1 MAKSKE
7 LHNRVLD
14 VEAIGKYIERLRK
27 RRGLTRREL
36 VAEIK
41 GVFDEKSI
49 DDWERRGI
57 LPNQESLISLADY
70 FEITI
75 DDLLEG
81 GKEITNEK
89 LLEQYPIF
97 KPYEYKP
104 GESLKGIDLYTPYQT
119 QLLTINKRLKELI
132 IKFNDVSLTRN
143 EDFELRFLFDRMC
156 ELNEY
161 AKEIDI
167 NLSNDKYLDFIKIL
181 NYLKNQNLKK
191 DAFYWEVQ
199 KYIEFNRGYC
209 LCANLNV
216 CVSTQQGFEHKKF
229 CMLEP
234 WEKDMDLVRFQNF
247 DILHF
252 DPSDN
257 EYTLE
262 RFKEEHGK
270 EYDKEENTKTL
281 IKYLIDNG
289 AVINPWF
296 FSIVKRNKVEKII
309 VDRLEELYNLCVR
322 PITIY
327 YSNNESEG
335 HELVKA
341 TIENNRWNRF
351 LDKYYSFY
359 CIFNDEKYTPQEIY
373 RLLTTDSEK
382 ELVYIFA
389 RKLSKKEIEGVDYS
403 RLKAR
408 VHVDLN
414 IWNKYK
420 EEFFAREKVIE
431 DGLKEISI
439 LEEKLKNGETSYY
452 VIEEEEIGP
461 KEPKELYEY
470 ICYWKFEQSYNDFL
484 RKRDHKATKELRQ
497 EIDNLSLEE
506 IRNKYFPKEARED
519 E

>member
-27 RRGLTRREL
+27 ERGWTRRQL
-36 VAEIK
+36 VAEVR

-57 LPNQESLISLADY
+57 LPNQESLISLADV
-70 FEITI
+70 FNITI

-89 LLEQYPIF
+89 LSEQYPIF
-97 KPYEYKP
+97 KPFEYKP
-104 GESLKGIDLYTPYQT
+104 GENLKGVDLYTPHQT
-119 QLLTINKRLKELI
+119 QLIIINKRLKELI
-132 IKFNDVSLTRN
+132 IKFNDEALTRN

-161 AKEIDI
+161 TKEIDI
-167 NLSNDKYLDFIKIL
+167 KLSNDKYLDFIKIL
-181 NYLKNQNLKK
+181 NFLKNQNLKK

-199 KYIEFNRGYC
+199 KYIEFNRNYC
-209 LCANLNV
+209 LYANLDV
-216 CVSTQQGFEHKKF
+216 CISNQQGFEHKKF
-229 CMLEP
+229 CLLES
-234 WEKDMDLVRFQNF
+234 WEKDMDLARFQNF
-247 DILHF
+247 DILHYE
-252 DPSDN
+252 PSDN
-257 EYTLE
+257 EYMLE
-262 RFKEEHGK
+262 KFKEEHGK
-270 EYDKEENTKTL
+270 EYNKEENTKDL

-296 FSIVKRNKVEKII
+296 FSIIKRNKIEKQII
-309 VDRLEELYNLCVR
+309 DRLEELYNLCVR

-327 YSNNESEG
+327 YSNNDSEE
-335 HELVKA
+335 HEQIKA
-341 TIENNRWNRF
+341 TIDNNRWNRF

-359 CIFNDEKYTPQEIY
+359 YIFNDEKYTPQEIY
-373 RLLTTDSEK
+373 RLLMTDSEE
-382 ELVYIFA
+382 ELVYFFA
-389 RKLSKKEIEGVDYS
+389 KKFSKKDVEGVEYN

-408 VHVDLN
+408 AHFDLS
-414 IWNKYK
+414 IWNKHK
-420 EEFFAREKVIE
+420 EEFFVREKAIE
-431 DGLKEISI
+431 EGLNEIRF

-452 VIEEEEIGP
+452 VIKEEEIGP
-461 KEPKELYEY
+461 KNTNELYEY
-470 ICYWKFEQSYNDFL
+470 VCYWKFEQSYNDFL

-506 IRNKYFPKEARED
+506 IRNKYFPKEVREN

>member
-14 VEAIGKYIERLRK
+14 VKNIGKYIERLRK
-27 RRGLTRREL
+27 EKGWTRRQL
-36 VAEIK
+36 VAEVR

-49 DDWERRGI
+49 DDWERREV
-57 LPNQESLISLADY
+57 LPNQESLISLADV
-70 FEITI
+70 FKITI

-97 KPYEYKP
+97 KPQEYNLGKDS
-104 GESLKGIDLYTPYQT
+104 GGVDLYTQHQS
-119 QLLTINKRLKELI
+119 QLIIINKRLKELI
-132 IKFNDVSLTRN
+132 IKFNDGSLNRN
-143 EDFELRFLFDRMC
+143 EDFELRFLFNRMC

-161 AKEIDI
+161 TKETGIK
-167 NLSNDKYLDFIKIL
+167 LSSDKYLDFIKIL

-191 DAFYWEVQ
+191 DAFYWEIQ
-199 KYIEFNRGYC
+199 KYIEFNSNYC
-209 LCANLNV
+209 LYARLDD
-216 CVSTQQGFEHKKF
+216 CVSNQQGFEHKKF
-229 CMLEP
+229 CLLES
-234 WEKDMDLVRFQNF
+234 WEKDMDLARFQNF
-247 DILHF
+247 DILHY
-252 DPSDN
+252 DPSDS
-257 EYTLE
+257 EYMLE
-262 RFKEEHGK
+262 KFKEEHGK
-270 EYDKEENTKTL
+270 EYDKEEYTKDL

-296 FSIVKRNKVEKII
+296 FSIIKRNRIEKSV
-309 VDRLEELYNLCVR
+309 VDRLEELYNLCVK

-327 YSNNESEG
+327 YSNKDSEG
-335 HELVKA
+335 HEQIKA

-359 CIFNDEKYTPQEIY
+359 SIFNDEKYTPKEIY

-389 RKLSKKEIEGVDYS
+389 NKLSKKVNEEVEYNK
-403 RLKAR
+403 LKAR
-408 VHVDLN
+408 AHADLSV
-414 IWNKYK
+414 WNERK
-420 EEFFAREKVIE
+420 EEFFAREKAIE
-431 DGLKEISI
+431 DGLKEIPI

-461 KEPKELYEY
+461 NEPSELYEY
-470 ICYWKFEQSYNDFL
+470 VCYWKFEQSYSDFL
-484 RKRDHKATKELRQ
+484 RKRDHKATKKLRE
-497 EIDNLSLEE
+497 EINDLSLDQ
-506 IRNKYFPKEARED
+506 IRNKYFPKEVREN

>member
-7 LHNRVLD
+7 LHKRILD
-14 VEAIGKYIERLRK
+14 VKAIGKYIERLRIEK
-27 RRGLTRREL
+27 GMTRRQL
-36 VAEIK
+36 AAEVR

-57 LPNQESLISLADY
+57 LPNQESLISLAD
-70 FEITI
+70 FFKITI

-104 GESLKGIDLYTPYQT
+104 DQDLRNVDLYTPHQT
-119 QLLTINKRLKELI
+119 QLIVINKRLKELI
-132 IKFNDVSLTRN
+132 IKFNDESLTRN

-156 ELNEY
+156 ELNKY
-161 AKEIDI
+161 TKEIDI
-167 NLSNDKYLDFIKIL
+167 KLSNDKYLDFIKIL

-199 KYIEFNRGYC
+199 KYIEINHNYC
-209 LCANLNV
+209 LYAHLDACISN
-216 CVSTQQGFEHKKF
+216 QQGFEHKKF
-229 CMLEP
+229 CLLES
-234 WEKDMDLVRFQNF
+234 WEKDMVLARFQNF
-247 DILHF
+247 DILHY

-257 EYTLE
+257 EYMLE

-270 EYDKEENTKTL
+270 EYDKEETSKDL
-281 IKYLIDNG
+281 IKHLIDNG

-296 FSIVKRNKVEKII
+296 FSIIKRNRIEKSI

-327 YSNNESEG
+327 YSNNDLEG
-335 HELVKA
+335 HEQIKA
-341 TIENNRWNRF
+341 SIENNRWNRF

-359 CIFNDEKYTPQEIY
+359 YIFNDEKYTPKEIY
-373 RLLTTDSEK
+373 RLLNTDSEK

-389 RKLSKKEIEGVDYS
+389 SKFSKKEVEGVEYN

-408 VHVDLN
+408 AHDD
-414 IWNKYK
+414 ISTWNKHK
-420 EEFFAREKVIE
+420 EEFYAREKAIE
-431 DGLKEISI
+431 DGLKEISS

-470 ICYWKFEQSYNDFL
+470 VCYWKFEQSYSDFL
-484 RKRDHKATKELRQ
+484 RKRDHKATKALRE
-497 EIDNLSLEE
+497 EIDNLTLDE
-506 IRNKYFPKEARED
+506 IRNKYFPKEVFEN